1 MVCVPFP
8 ASRWSLGGKL
18 PPPHAPTVVA
28 DLVTPQIPGA
38 IEVVAAAS
46 SASSSLVGWPASPRI
61 NTTVNLLPLI
71 LRDVPLL
78 TAVVVVVPNPISRH
92 PYFHPSATYI
102 SPEGVS
108 LLHIF
113 FDLAS
118 ATPRARRRIVP
129 RIRLSSDSFD
139 ALIVL
144 EGTGIA
150 VIVGVPNELL
160 RPSLPPGRPSPP
172 GSMKT
177 QCDLGLEPEVQCFH
191 SPGWTQQ
198 MTLVAYLLGFLGH
211 TKVLHGCKV
220 ELHLMFFLV
229 GDSLKVLEAD
239 IEHAN
244 SL

>member
-1 MVCVPFP
+1 MD
-8 ASRWSLGGKL
+8 SKG
-18 PPPHAPTVVA
+18 
-28 DLVTPQIPGA
+28 D
-38 IEVVAAAS
+38 EVVAAAS

-92 PYFHPSATYI
+92 PYFHPSATYYI

-177 QCDLGLEPEVQCFH
+177 SPATPPTYGLR
-191 SPGWTQQ
+191 WTQQ

-220 ELHLMFFLV
+220 ELHL
-229 GDSLKVLEAD
+229 VLEAD

-244 SL
+244 SLLLC